1 MEEFELDL
9 TNMIKN
15 LEFGRVDNVFQEQL
29 KSSIKQIKTIIKF
42 LFLNIN
48 LETLIC
54 YSKYNIQG

>member
-9 TNMIKN
+9 TNMIKS

-54 YSKYNIQG
+54 YSKYNMQS

>member
-9 TNMIKN
+9 TNMIKS

>member
-9 TNMIKN
+9 INMIKS

>member
-9 TNMIKN
+9 INMIKS

-54 YSKYNIQG
+54 YSKYNMQG

>member
-1 MEEFELDL
+1 MEKFELDL
-9 TNMIKN
+9 INMIKS

-29 KSSIKQIKTIIKF
+29 KSSIKQITIIKF

-54 YSKYNIQG
+54 CSKYNMQG

>member
-9 TNMIKN
+9 TNMIKS

-29 KSSIKQIKTIIKF
+29 KSSIKQMKTIIKF